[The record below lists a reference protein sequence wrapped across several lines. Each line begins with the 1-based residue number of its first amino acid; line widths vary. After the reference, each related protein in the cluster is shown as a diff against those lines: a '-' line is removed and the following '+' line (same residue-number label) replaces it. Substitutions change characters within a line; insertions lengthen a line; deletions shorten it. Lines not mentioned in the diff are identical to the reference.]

1 MTEQRRYVPEHM
13 ANIKVIGVGGGGCNA
28 INRMVDAGINGAEF
42 FAVNCDIQAL
52 KNSQTENRVQ
62 IGQNL
67 TRGLGAGADPE
78 IGRQAAEES
87 KEDLAML
94 VEGTDLVFITAGMG
108 GGTGTGAAPIIAE
121 LARAA
126 GALTVGVV
134 TKPFGFEL
142 RKRAQIAERGIA
154 ELEQKVDTLIVIP
167 NDRLLSI
174 IEKRTPLIEAFRSA
188 DDVLRQ
194 GIQGIT
200 DLITKPGL
208 INLDFADVRRVMTD
222 AGSALMGIGI
232 GTGERRAAD
241 AAQKAVSSPLLEATI
256 DGARGVIFNIYGG
269 ADLTMYEVNEA
280 AEQIAKA
287 VDPEAE
293 VIFGATIDEKLGGEV
308 RVTVLATGFGS
319 RARERQRV
327 LGVGDMEKVKPIN
340 MDEIEVPAFLRYN
353 K

>member
-1 MTEQRRYVPEHM
+1 MTEHPRRYVPEHM
-13 ANIKVIGVGGGGCNA
+13 ASIKVIGVGGGGCNA
-28 INRMVDAGINGAEF
+28 INRMVDAGIRGAEF
-42 FAVNCDIQAL
+42 YSINTDVQAL
-52 KNSQTENRVQ
+52 KNSRTENTLQ

-94 VEGTDLVFITAGMG
+94 VEGADLVFIAAGMG
-108 GGTGTGAAPIIAE
+108 GGTGTGASPIVAE
-121 LARAA
+121 MAHGA

-154 ELEQKVDTLIVIP
+154 DLEQKVDTLIVIP

-174 IEKRTPLIEAFRSA
+174 IEKRTPLTEAFRSA

-200 DLITKPGL
+200 DLITQPGL

-222 AGSALMGIGI
+222 AGSALMGIGKAS
-232 GTGERRAAD
+232 GENRAA
-241 AAQKAVSSPLLEATI
+241 
-256 DGARGVIFNIYGG
+256 
-269 ADLTMYEVNEA
+269 
-280 AEQIAKA
+280 
-287 VDPEAE
+287 
-293 VIFGATIDEKLGGEV
+293 
-308 RVTVLATGFGS
+308 
-319 RARERQRV
+319 
-327 LGVGDMEKVKPIN
+327 
-340 MDEIEVPAFLRYN
+340 
-353 K
+353 